1 MNDSRLFKPNQDRE
15 TFVAFEGID
24 GSGKTTQAQMLKDYI
39 ANRGIEV
46 VLTCEPTNGPIGRAI
61 RQAAVSPNPIS
72 PQEETDLFIRDRADH
87 VNNFILPALKL
98 KQVVITD
105 RYYLST
111 MAYQGARGLDP
122 EAIRRKNEL
131 FAPFPDLTLLIDIP
145 PAIALQ
151 RIQAR
156 GRHLEKFEMFDF
168 LVRVRDIYLN
178 QVNMGFPGL
187 VLIDGR
193 QEPIAVHQQVTNLV
207 ERLLG
212 LRVRHD

>member
-1 MNDSRLFKPNQDRE
+1 MNDPRPSILHQNRE

-24 GSGKTTQAQMLKDYI
+24 GSGKTTQAHMLTDYL
-39 ANRGIEV
+39 ASRGIEV
-46 VLTCEPTNGPIGRAI
+46 VLTCEPTNGPIGQAI

-72 PQEETDLFIRDRADH
+72 PQEETELFIRDRADH
-87 VNNFILPALKL
+87 VQNLILPALRL

-122 EAIRRKNEL
+122 ETIRRQNEL
-131 FAPFPDLTLLIDIP
+131 FAPSPNLTLLIDIP

-168 LVRVRDIYLN
+168 LVRVREIYLT
-178 QVNMGFPGL
+178 QVTLGFPGL

-193 QEPIAVHQQVTNLV
+193 QEPAAVHHHVTNLV
-207 ERLLG
+207 ERLLDRRDG
-212 LRVRHD
+212 HD